1 MAFFAYL
8 NYIDFS
14 VIKAIYLPMYLI
26 ILAAILF
33 KQFVFSY
40 IFTSSLAIGLIVEY
54 LTYQNQFNSN
64 MKGAFLNTTILSIG
78 AIGGVV
84 TQLFL
89 KRKKK
94 NRIYVCCRLKM

>member
-1 MAFFAYL
+1 MYYNIYYNYGIFAYL

-89 KRKKK
+89 KRMFL
-94 NRIYVCCRLKM
+94 VQ